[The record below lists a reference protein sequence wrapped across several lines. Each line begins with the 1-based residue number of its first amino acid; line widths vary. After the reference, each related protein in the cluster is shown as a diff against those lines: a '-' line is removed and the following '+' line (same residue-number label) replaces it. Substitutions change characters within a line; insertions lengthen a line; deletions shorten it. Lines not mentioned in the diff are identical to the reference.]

1 MVWKIVDKLK
11 MFSYRAISARRVVV
25 VVVVVMARQYNT
37 ILMTLQST
45 LGQWKHLKLVTKEKE
60 VFKEGTT
67 Y

>member
-11 MFSYRAISARRVVV
+11 MFSYRAVSARRVVV
-25 VVVVVMARQYNT
+25 VVVVVMAR
-37 ILMTLQST
+37 
-45 LGQWKHLKLVTKEKE
+45 QWKHLKLVTKEKE